1 MAKQANKATAQPEKP
16 QMPSGDGPIIKK
28 MKRLYDQANTEYQTF
43 QPLLDE
49 AFDYAI
55 PFRKGSS
62 DGKGQKRVNKAFDQT
77 AIVGAFRF
85 AGRLW
90 QDFVSEE
97 MFRLAPGDILEK
109 KVKDELRPHLERTT
123 AVITGMAS
131 NGEFDLAFHEM
142 ALDLAAGTGAMYIP
156 QGDSPDRAA
165 RFVSVP
171 IDELRLLGGPYGDV
185 VAIFWDRKWKPW
197 QVEEE
202 FDLDGDRLGPELK
215 KLIKD
220 KPDDDLTL
228 HVATVFDKKSSRWIT
243 RSWTDKDEVII
254 RQEKSFT
261 NPWLTPRYFRVPGE
275 TMGRGP
281 IMLAMPSIKTLNTA
295 QSLTLQAAA
304 IALMGIWTAVDDGVF
319 NPDHSAI
326 EPGAI
331 WKVARNGGVLG
342 PTISRMQDPNLDTN
356 NIILNDLRMAVQATL
371 MDQSLPPDGASV
383 RSATEILERVKRLAS
398 DHTGAFGRLVYEII
412 VPLARRLIEVASNV
426 GLIENQIPIDQV
438 LIQVKISSPL
448 ATARAAERLEKI
460 VQWIEMVLAI
470 LQEGAPTVAKL
481 EEALEHVGR
490 ELGVP
495 SDYIVTGEERAEM
508 KKQAAEAQAIAMAAQ
523 AGLGAEA
530 PTDQAAEQ
538 LGAV

>member
-1 MAKQANKATAQPEKP
+1 MLE
-16 QMPSGDGPIIKK
+16 
-28 MKRLYDQANTEYQTF
+28 
-43 QPLLDE
+43 E

-55 PFRKGSS
+55 PFRKGISQTS
-62 DGKGQKRVNKAFDQT
+62 KGQKRVDKAFDQT

-97 MFRLAPGDILEK
+97 MFRLAPGEILNDEIKEALRPELEK
-109 KVKDELRPHLERTT
+109 IT

-142 ALDLAAGTGAMYIP
+142 ALDLCAGTGAMYIP
-156 QGDSPDRAA
+156 QGGSPDQPA

-171 IDELRLLGGPYGDV
+171 IDELRLLGGSYGDV
-185 VAIFWDRKWKPW
+185 SGIFWDRQWKPW
-197 QVEEE
+197 QIEEE
-202 FDLDGDRLGPELK
+202 YDLDGDKIGPKLKEL
-215 KLIKD
+215 IED
-220 KPDDDLTL
+220 KPDEDITL
-228 HVATVFDKKSSRWIT
+228 HVATVFDKRKKNWIT
-243 RSWTDKDEVII
+243 RSWVDADDVII
-254 RQEKSFT
+254 REDASLT

-281 IMLAMPSIKTLNTA
+281 VMLAMPSIKTLNTA

-331 WKVARNGGVLG
+331 WTVARNGGVLG
-342 PTISRMQDPNLDTN
+342 PTIARMQDPNLDTN
-356 NIILNDLRMAVQATL
+356 NIILNDLRMAVQATM

-412 VPLARRLIEVASNV
+412 VPLARRLIEIAYKG
-426 GLIENQIPIDQV
+426 GLIENHVPVDQV
-438 LIQVKISSPL
+438 LVQVKISSPL
-448 ATARAAERLEKI
+448 ATARAAERIQKI
-460 VQWIEMVLAI
+460 IQWIEMVLTI
-470 LQEGAPTVAKL
+470 LQQGAGSVAKL
-481 EEALEHVGR
+481 EDALEHVGH

-495 SDYIVTGEERAEM
+495 SKFIVTADER
-508 KKQAAEAQAIAMAAQ
+508 KQMQETEAQMNAMVEAAQ
-523 AGLGAEA
+523 VAAGGMTEGAS
-530 PTDQAAEQ
+530 D
-538 LGAV
+538 G

>member
-1 MAKQANKATAQPEKP
+1 MASRTQKKEPPSQSAPNPE
-16 QMPSGDGPIIKK
+16 SDDSALI
-28 MKRLYDQANTEYQTF
+28 KRLKRLNDQANAEYMSF
-43 QPLLDE
+43 KPMLDE
-49 AFDYAI
+49 AFDFAI
-55 PFRKGSS
+55 PFRKGAS
-62 DGKGQKRVNKAFDQT
+62 DGKGQKRVNKTFDQT

-97 MFRLAPGDILEK
+97 MFRLEPGEILADE
-109 KVKDELRPHLERTT
+109 VKTELRPELEKIT

-156 QGDSPDRAA
+156 QGHSADRPA

-185 VAIFWDRKWKPW
+185 SGIFWERKWKPW
-197 QVEEE
+197 QIQEE
-202 FDLDGDRLGPELK
+202 FDLPSDKIGPKLK
-215 KLIKD
+215 QLIAD
-220 KPDDDLTL
+220 KPEDEISLY
-228 HVATVFDKKSSRWIT
+228 VATIFEKKEQKWVT
-243 RSWTDKDEVII
+243 RSWVDVDAQII
-254 RQEKSFT
+254 RDEQSLT

-342 PTISRMQDPNLDTN
+342 PTIARMQDPNLDTN

-412 VPLARRLIEVASNV
+412 VPLARRLIELACKT
-426 GLIENQIPIDQV
+426 GLISDQVPVDQV

-448 ATARAAERLEKI
+448 ATARAAERVEKI
-460 VQWIEMVLAI
+460 VQWIEMVLTI
-470 LQEGAPTVAKL
+470 LQQGAGSVAKL
-481 EEALEHVGR
+481 EEALEHVGH

-495 SDYIVTGEERAEM
+495 SKFIVSGDEREQMKAAEEEQAAALMAAEM
-508 KKQAAEAQAIAMAAQ
+508 AGGLEAE
-523 AGLGAEA
+523 GGVN
-530 PTDQAAEQ
+530 
-538 LGAV
+538 G